1 MMKII
6 RQKAG
11 KLRNSDSIPG
21 IGKGVLSNPKRPDQL
36 YGPLSSL
43 PRGTESPFCCSKTA
57 GT

>member
-1 MMKII
+1 MTIN
-6 RQKAG
+6 RQQAG
-11 KLRNSDSIPG
+11 KMRNSDSIPN
-21 IGKGVLSNPKRPDQL
+21 ISKAVLSTPKGPDQL